1 MKKKLS
7 FVLALVIFCSTF
19 AFSGCSLIEKLTK
32 KENYVEITFIWSVDN
47 SIVYEVKETF
57 ISRTS
62 RIDIEVPGRI
72 MGTYTII
79 VKEVYGD
86 TELEPRTRT
95 CEPKLDST
103 FAFPISHVYDDN
115 NPIKEHTYVRI
126 KFVEY
131 RVTPTII
138 LDPNGAIEYTESE
151 RYVYKY
157 DGQSHLPSVLH
168 CVHEGQILSV
178 SEYRRYLYNTKTDS
192 SMRFDEL
199 VDVGTYILRYTVVS
213 SAYLDAKYQNE
224 NYCAPTHLFVT
235 VEIIE

>member
-7 FVLALVIFCSTF
+7 FVLALVIFCSMF

-32 KENYVEITFIWSVDN
+32 KENYVEITFIWSVDK

-72 MGTYTII
+72 MGTYTVI

-115 NPIKEHTYVRI
+115 NPIKEHTYVYI

-131 RVTPTII
+131 RVTPTIV
-138 LDPNGAIEYTESE
+138 LDPNGAIEYTENE

-157 DGQSHLPSVLH
+157 DGRSHLPSALYCIHNNEKIYFRECEIYVYDETRKSYKRSCELIDKGIHKVLY
-168 CVHEGQILSV
+168 CVLSA
-178 SEYRRYLYNTKTDS
+178 
-192 SMRFDEL
+192 
-199 VDVGTYILRYTVVS
+199 TYIDEKYRDNTLYAPVS
-213 SAYLDAKYQNE
+213 LY
-224 NYCAPTHLFVT
+224 FII
-235 VEIIE
+235 EII